1 MDYKILLVIIFSLGY
16 FAQSVIIPNSTVEI
30 KTTSNLPLNIYK
42 DPLLEPF
49 LEAYMH
55 EAAKYKVNIDP
66 IAASRLIIMFDD
78 SIPKDNIGLTRR
90 WVSFNKNVTILI
102 RKSFFDKSDY
112 FSIEQLMFHELT
124 HALFSGGHLDTK
136 NKNGEPISIMNSY
149 HIPLS
154 IYETNRQ
161 KYLKQLFTSDIFNKY
176 KGDKKN
182 GK

>member
-1 MDYKILLVIIFSLGY
+1 MDYRLLLLIIFSLGY
-16 FAQSVIIPNSTVEI
+16 FAQSIIISNSEVEI
-30 KTTSNLPLNIYK
+30 KTTSKPTLNIYK

-49 LEAYMH
+49 LDAYIH
-55 EAAKYKVNIDP
+55 EAAKYKVSIDP
-66 IAASRLIIMFDD
+66 VAASQLIIKFDD
-78 SIPKDNIGLTRR
+78 SIPKDDIGVTRR

-102 RKSFFDKSDY
+102 RRSFFDKSDY

-124 HALFSGGHLDTK
+124 HALFSGGHLDKT
-136 NKNGEPISIMNSY
+136 NQQGEPVSIMNSY